1 MLLQGPSKNTNYMEW
16 DKLWSMNRDIVDKT
30 AKRFMAVSTE
40 NCVEAIIENFGDE
53 EVVCVESEFHQKV
66 NPY

>member
-1 MLLQGPSKNTNYMEW
+1 MEW